1 MVGKPAAEP
10 VKAFATAKAWEAW
23 LAKHHAVST
32 GLWVRFHKKS
42 SGHPTVGRAEAL
54 DVALCYGWIDAQAK
68 PLDQDS
74 WLQRFTPRG
83 PKSGWSK
90 INTGHAERLI
100 QAKRMRPAGLARI
113 QEAQADGR
121 WQRAYDSPK
130 AMTVPEDF
138 LKALGKDKKA
148 KAFFDTLNRANL
160 YAIGYRLQTA
170 KKPETRQRRMEQ
182 ILEMMAQGKK
192 FH

>member
-32 GLWVRFHKKS
+32 GLWVRFHKKN
-42 SGHPTVGRAEAL
+42 SGRPTVGRAEAL

-90 INTGHAERLI
+90 INLGHAERLMK
-100 QAKRMRPAGLARI
+100 AKRMRPAGLARI

-130 AMTVPEDF
+130 AMAVPEDF

-160 YAIGYRLQTA
+160 YAIAYRLQTA